1 MTLLRWLIIIAV
13 GYGGLV
19 GLMYVFQR
27 AMMYFPDPTRTPPA
41 AAGLPQAG
49 EVVLTASDGE
59 KLVAWHVPPR
69 GDRPVLVYFHGNGG
83 ALNLRAPRFHHVV
96 ADGTG
101 LVALSYRGYGGST
114 GRPSEQGLIRDAQ
127 AAYDFAAARY
137 PPGRIVLWGESLGTA
152 VAVALAATHEVG
164 GMILE
169 APFTSAA
176 DVGAAAYPFVPVRW
190 LIKDPFRSDLRI
202 AKVTAPILMMHSA
215 RDRVVPIRFG
225 ERLFALANE
234 PKRFVRFADGGHDDL
249 DNHGAQAKVQQF
261 IAEVARP
268 AQNSR

>member
-19 GLMYVFQR
+19 TLMYVFQR
-27 AMMYFPDPTRTPPA
+27 AMMYFPDPARTPPA
-41 AAGLPQAG
+41 AAGLPQAE

-59 KLVAWHVPPR
+59 KLIAWHVAPR
-69 GDRPVLVYFHGNGG
+69 GNKPAVLYFHGNGG
-83 ALNLRAPRFHHVV
+83 ALNLRAARFRQVT

-127 AAYDFAAARY
+127 TAYEFATARY
-137 PPGRIVLWGESLGTA
+137 QPKRVVLWGESLGTA

-164 GMILE
+164 GLILE

-190 LIKDPFRSDLRI
+190 LIKDSFRSDLRI
-202 AKVTAPILMMHSA
+202 AKVKAPILVMHGL

-225 ERLFALANE
+225 ERLFKLANE
-234 PKRFVRFADGGHDDL
+234 PKRMVRLADGGHDDL
-249 DNHGAQAKVQQF
+249 DGYGAFDAVRDF
-261 IAEVARP
+261 LATVP
-268 AQNSR
+268 